1 MSEAT
6 HLEQLGG
13 ETALRSIITDFVT
26 RVTSDM
32 MIGFHFRGVDR
43 DRLIELEFQ
52 FALGHLGGA
61 QRYEG
66 RPLRT
71 AHATRKIM
79 GGQFNRRLKILESTL
94 VAHRVPNEVIRAWL
108 SHNESLRAQITRDA
122 SDECI
127 G

>member
-1 MSEAT
+1 MSEET
-6 HLEQLGG
+6 HLERLGG
-13 ETALRSIITDFVT
+13 DEALHAIITDFVT

-43 DRLIELEFQ
+43 ERLIELEFQ
-52 FALGHLGGA
+52 FARGHLGGA
-61 QRYEG
+61 QVYEG

-71 AHATRKIM
+71 AHAAHRIM

-94 VAHRVPNEVIRAWL
+94 QAHRVPDEVVRDWL
-108 SHNESLRAQITRDA
+108 HHNESLRSQITRDA